1 MKKIVAIALAL
12 VMLLSLSV
20 SAWADNVDTDD
31 LVKQL
36 TLIKNSF
43 NTLRQSDNPT
53 VWYYAVT
60 DLDHNGRVELLA
72 ATTTDDGEND
82 ARLKAW
88 EVSEDRNT
96 LASLKLAFDLDQD
109 GTLTQ
114 NDEFFNLMTDSAD
127 TYYDA
132 TNHATYYV
140 FTNFAEV
147 SEDLTGE
154 DAAAA
159 GGTHSDMAI
168 TFTCGIS
175 KFNDTINAGTLGLKV
190 VETIDNGTPQVTSV
204 DKNKNPLTDDQLL
217 NIGYTTFSGLQRSNT
232 SFDWFKASDATD
244 LSRFVNSYA
253 VFSNRK
259 DAPDAAPVYAPAV
272 TGPAVYV
279 TKNPSNENRS
289 VGGTAIFIAYADNAA
304 TVSWS
309 FVDRSG
315 NVKTPAEFVNIC
327 GGSVSGENSTS
338 LYIYNVNAN
347 MNGWGAYATF
357 YGNNQSARSTTAYI
371 YVSGAVQ
378 STPKPT
384 YNNNNNNYYGLT
396 EDEQIALGLLILAA
410 AEEEANSYGYQ
421 ESYTYYDWY
430 CPVCGSGCNGDTCW
444 VCGYSP
450 YSSYEYSWVEPDY
463 SDYWGGGYDDWGYGW
478 DDYGWGW

>member
-1 MKKIVAIALAL
+1 MKKIIALTLAL
-12 VMLLSLSV
+12 VMMFSLSV
-20 SAWADNVDTDD
+20 CAWAENGDD
-31 LVKQL
+31 EDIAKQL
-36 TLIKNSF
+36 ILIRNSF
-43 NTLRQSDNPT
+43 NTLKQSDNPT
-53 VWYYAVT
+53 VWYYSVM
-60 DLDHNGRVELLA
+60 DLDHNGRLELLA

-82 ARLKAW
+82 AKLKAW

-132 TNHATYYV
+132 TNHVTYYV

-147 SEDLTGE
+147 CEDLTGE

-159 GGTHSDMAI
+159 GGNHSDMAI

-175 KFNDTINAGTLGLKV
+175 KFNDTINAGTLGMKV

-204 DKNKNPLTDDQLL
+204 DKNKNP
-217 NIGYTTFSGLQRSNT
+217 
-232 SFDWFKASDATD
+232 KD
-244 LSRFVNSYA
+244 LSRFVSSYA

-384 YNNNNNNYYGLT
+384 YNNNNYYGLT

-478 DDYGWGW
+478 DDWGW

>member
-96 LASLKLAFDLDQD
+96 LSSLKLAFDLDQD

-127 TYYDA
+127 TYYDEA
-132 TNHATYYV
+132 NHATYYV
-140 FTNFAEV
+140 FTNFADLC
-147 SEDLTGE
+147 EDLTGE
-154 DAAAA
+154 EATAA

-175 KFNDTINAGTLGLKV
+175 KYNDTINAGTLGLKV
-190 VETIDNGTPQVTSV
+190 VETIDKGTPQVTCV
-204 DKNKNPLTDDQLL
+204 DKNKNPLSDDQLL

-232 SFDWFKASDATD
+232 SFDWFKASEATD
-244 LSRFVNSYA
+244 LSRFVNSYG
-253 VFSNRK
+253 VFLNYV
-259 DAPDAAPVYAPAV
+259 DAPNETPAQAPVI

-279 TKNPSNENRS
+279 TKNPSNESRTA
-289 VGGTAIFIAYADNAA
+289 GGTAIFIAYAANASS
-304 TVSWS
+304 VSWS
-309 FVDRSG
+309 FVDPYG
-315 NVKTPAEFVNIC
+315 NVKTPAEFVNAC
-327 GGSVSGENSTS
+327 GGSYSGENDTTLNVYS
-338 LYIYNVNAN
+338 VNAN
-347 MNGWGAYATF
+347 MNGWGVFATF
-357 YGNNQSARSTTAYI
+357 YGNNQSARTTTAYI
-371 YVSGAVQ
+371 YVNSAVQ
-378 STPKPT
+378 SAPKQQVYT
-384 YNNNNNNYYGLT
+384 DYYNYNNNYGLT
-396 EDEQIALGLLILAA
+396 EEEQLALGLLVLAA
-410 AEEEANSYGYQ
+410 AEEEYYGYNDW
-421 ESYTYYDWY
+421 SYYDY
-430 CPVCGSGCNGDTCW
+430 PT
-444 VCGYSP
+444 YI
-450 YSSYEYSWVEPDY
+450 EPDY
-463 SDYWGGGYDDWGYGW
+463 SNYWGGGYNDWGYGW

>member
-96 LASLKLAFDLDQD
+96 LSSLKLAFDLDQD

-127 TYYDA
+127 TYYDEA
-132 TNHATYYV
+132 NHATYYV
-140 FTNFAEV
+140 FTNFADLC
-147 SEDLTGE
+147 EDLTGE
-154 DAAAA
+154 EAAAA

-175 KFNDTINAGTLGLKV
+175 KYNDTINAGTLGLKV
-190 VETIDNGTPQVTSV
+190 VETIDNGTPQVTCV

-217 NIGYTTFSGLQRSNT
+217 NIGYTTFSGLQRSYT
-232 SFDWFKASDATD
+232 SFDWFKASEATD

-253 VFSNRK
+253 VF
-259 DAPDAAPVYAPAV
+259 
-272 TGPAVYV
+272 
-279 TKNPSNENRS
+279 
-289 VGGTAIFIAYADNAA
+289 
-304 TVSWS
+304 
-309 FVDRSG
+309 
-315 NVKTPAEFVNIC
+315 
-327 GGSVSGENSTS
+327 
-338 LYIYNVNAN
+338 L
-347 MNGWGAYATF
+347 
-357 YGNNQSARSTTAYI
+357 
-371 YVSGAVQ
+371 
-378 STPKPT
+378 
-384 YNNNNNNYYGLT
+384 NY
-396 EDEQIALGLLILAA
+396 
-410 AEEEANSYGYQ
+410 
-421 ESYTYYDWY
+421 
-430 CPVCGSGCNGDTCW
+430 
-444 VCGYSP
+444 
-450 YSSYEYSWVEPDY
+450 
-463 SDYWGGGYDDWGYGW
+463 
-478 DDYGWGW
+478 

>member
-1 MKKIVAIALAL
+1 MKKIIALTLAL
-12 VMLLSLSV
+12 VMMFSLSV
-20 SAWADNVDTDD
+20 CAWAENGDD
-31 LVKQL
+31 EDIAKQL
-36 TLIKNSF
+36 ILIRNSF

-96 LASLKLAFDLDQD
+96 LASLKLAFDLDKD
-109 GTLTQ
+109 GTLIE

-147 SEDLTGE
+147 CEDLTGE
-154 DAAAA
+154 EATQA

-190 VETIDNGTPQVTSV
+190 VETIDKGTPQVTCV

-232 SFDWFKASDATD
+232 SFDWFKASEATD
-244 LSRFVNSYA
+244 LSRFVSSYA
-253 VFSNRK
+253 VFLNYV
-259 DAPDAAPVYAPAV
+259 DAPEETPVQAPVV

-279 TKNPSNENRS
+279 TKNPSNENRT
-289 VGGTAIFIAYADNAA
+289 VGGTAIFIAYAANAA
-304 TVSWS
+304 NVSWS
-309 FVDRSG
+309 FVDPYG
-315 NVKTPAEFVNIC
+315 NVKTPAEFVSAC
-327 GGSVSGENSTS
+327 GGSYSGENGTT
-338 LYIYNVNAN
+338 LNVYNVNSN
-347 MNGWGAYATF
+347 MNGWGAFATF
-357 YGNNQSARSTTAYI
+357 YGNNQSARTTTAYI
-371 YVSGAVQ
+371 YVSSAAQ
-378 STPKPT
+378 NYNTNYNYNNN
-384 YNNNNNNYYGLT
+384 YNNNNDLT
-396 EDEQIALGLLILAA
+396 DEEALALALILAA
-410 AEEEANSYGYQ
+410 AAEEEYYGYNDWGYDDWDY
-421 ESYTYYDWY
+421 SYY
-430 CPVCGSGCNGDTCW
+430 
-444 VCGYSP
+444 
-450 YSSYEYSWVEPDY
+450 VEPDY
-463 SDYWGGGYDDWGYGW
+463 SDYWGGGYDDWGYDDW
-478 DDYGWGW
+478 DYWG

>member
-1 MKKIVAIALAL
+1 MKKIIALALAL
-12 VMLLSLSV
+12 VMLLSLSI

-43 NTLRQSDNPT
+43 NTLKQSDNPT

-96 LASLKLAFDLDQD
+96 LASLKLAFDLDKD
-109 GTLTQ
+109 GTMTE

-127 TYYDA
+127 TYYDEA
-132 TNHATYYV
+132 NRATYYV
-140 FTNFAEV
+140 FTNFADLC
-147 SEDLTGE
+147 EDLTGE
-154 DAAAA
+154 EAAAA

-175 KFNDTINAGTLGLKV
+175 KYNDTINAGTLGMKV
-190 VETIDNGTPQVTSV
+190 VETIDKGTPQVTCV

-232 SFDWFKASDATD
+232 SFDWFKASEAAD

-253 VFSNRK
+253 VFLNYV
-259 DAPDAAPVYAPAV
+259 DAPEETPAQAPVV

-279 TKNPSNENRS
+279 TKNPSNENHT
-289 VGGTAIFIAYADNAA
+289 VGGTAIFIAYAANASS
-304 TVSWS
+304 VSWS
-309 FVDRSG
+309 FVDPYG
-315 NVKTPAEFVNIC
+315 NVKTPAEFVSAC
-327 GGSVSGENSTS
+327 GGSYSGENGTTLSV
-338 LYIYNVNAN
+338 YNVNSS
-347 MNGWGAYATF
+347 MNGWGAFATF
-357 YGNNQSARSTTAYI
+357 YGNNQSARTTTAYI
-371 YVSGAVQ
+371 YVSSAVQ
-378 STPKPT
+378 SAPRQQQTYT
-384 YNNNNNNYYGLT
+384 NYNNYNYNYGLT
-396 EDEQIALGLLILAA
+396 DEEQLALGLLVLAA
-410 AEEEANSYGYQ
+410 AEEEYYGYNDWGYNDWDY
-421 ESYTYYDWY
+421 SYY
-430 CPVCGSGCNGDTCW
+430 
-444 VCGYSP
+444 
-450 YSSYEYSWVEPDY
+450 VEPDY
-463 SDYWGGGYDDWGYGW
+463 SDYWGGGYDDWGGGW

>member
-82 ARLKAW
+82 AKLKAW

-96 LASLKLAFDLDQD
+96 LSSLKLAFDLDQD

-127 TYYDA
+127 TYYDEA
-132 TNHATYYV
+132 NHATYYV
-140 FTNFAEV
+140 FTNFADLC
-147 SEDLTGE
+147 EDLTGE
-154 DAAAA
+154 EAAAA

-175 KFNDTINAGTLGLKV
+175 KYNDTINAGTLGMKV
-190 VETIDNGTPQVTSV
+190 VETIDKGTPQVTCV

-232 SFDWFKASDATD
+232 SFDWFKASDAKD
-244 LSRFVNSYA
+244 LSRFVSSYA
-253 VFSNRK
+253 VFSNRRRLSQG
-259 DAPDAAPVYAPAV
+259 PPCTSPRTPPMRTTPWAAR
-272 TGPAVYV
+272 
-279 TKNPSNENRS
+279 PSS
-289 VGGTAIFIAYADNAA
+289 SLMPPTPPPSAGALSIPTA
-304 TVSWS
+304 T
-309 FVDRSG
+309 
-315 NVKTPAEFVNIC
+315 
-327 GGSVSGENSTS
+327 
-338 LYIYNVNAN
+338 
-347 MNGWGAYATF
+347 
-357 YGNNQSARSTTAYI
+357 
-371 YVSGAVQ
+371 
-378 STPKPT
+378 
-384 YNNNNNNYYGLT
+384 
-396 EDEQIALGLLILAA
+396 
-410 AEEEANSYGYQ
+410 
-421 ESYTYYDWY
+421 
-430 CPVCGSGCNGDTCW
+430 
-444 VCGYSP
+444 
-450 YSSYEYSWVEPDY
+450 
-463 SDYWGGGYDDWGYGW
+463 
-478 DDYGWGW
+478 

>member
-82 ARLKAW
+82 AKLKAW

-96 LASLKLAFDLDQD
+96 LSSLKLAFDLDQD

-127 TYYDA
+127 TYYDEA
-132 TNHATYYV
+132 NHATYYV
-140 FTNFAEV
+140 FTNFADLC
-147 SEDLTGE
+147 EDLTGE
-154 DAAAA
+154 EATAA

-190 VETIDNGTPQVTSV
+190 VETIDKGTPQVTCV

-232 SFDWFKASDATD
+232 SFDWFTASEAAD

-253 VFSNRK
+253 VFLNYV
-259 DAPDAAPVYAPAV
+259 DAPDETPAQAPVI

-279 TKNPSNENRS
+279 TKNPSNESRTA
-289 VGGTAIFIAYADNAA
+289 GGTAIFIAYAANASS
-304 TVSWS
+304 VSWS
-309 FVDRSG
+309 FVDPYG
-315 NVKTPAEFVNIC
+315 NVKTPAEFVNAC
-327 GGSVSGENSTS
+327 GGSYSGENDTTLNVYS
-338 LYIYNVNAN
+338 VNAN
-347 MNGWGAYATF
+347 MNGWGVFATF
-357 YGNNQSARSTTAYI
+357 YGNNQSARTTTAYI
-371 YVSGAVQ
+371 YVNSAVQ
-378 STPKPT
+378 SAPKQQVYT
-384 YNNNNNNYYGLT
+384 DYYNYNNNYGLT
-396 EDEQIALGLLILAA
+396 EEEQLALGLLILAA
-410 AEEEANSYGYQ
+410 AEEEYYGYNDW
-421 ESYTYYDWY
+421 SYYDY
-430 CPVCGSGCNGDTCW
+430 PT
-444 VCGYSP
+444 YI
-450 YSSYEYSWVEPDY
+450 EPNY
-463 SDYWGGGYDDWGYGW
+463 SDYWGGGYNDWGYGW
-478 DDYGWGW
+478 DYWG

>member
-1 MKKIVAIALAL
+1 MKKNVAIALAL

-43 NTLRQSDNPT
+43 NTLKQSDNPT

-96 LASLKLAFDLDQD
+96 LASLKLAFDLDKD
-109 GTLTQ
+109 GTLIE

-132 TNHATYYV
+132 ANHATYYV

-154 DAAAA
+154 EATKA

-190 VETIDNGTPQVTSV
+190 VETIDKGTPTVACI

-232 SFDWFKASDATD
+232 SFDWFKASEATD
-244 LSRFVNSYA
+244 LSRFVNSYGIFLNY
-253 VFSNRK
+253 V
-259 DAPDAAPVYAPAV
+259 DAPETKSVQAPAV

-279 TKNPSNENRS
+279 TKNPSNESRTA
-289 VGGTAIFIAYADNAA
+289 GGTAIFIAYAANASS
-304 TVSWS
+304 VSWS
-309 FVDRSG
+309 FVDPYG
-315 NVKTPAEFVNIC
+315 NVKTPAEFVNAC
-327 GGSVSGENSTS
+327 GGSYSGENDTTLNVYS
-338 LYIYNVNAN
+338 VNAN
-347 MNGWGAYATF
+347 MNGWGAFATF
-357 YGNNQSARSTTAYI
+357 YGNNQSARTTTAYI
-371 YVSGAVQ
+371 YVNSAVQ
-378 STPKPT
+378 SAPKQQT
-384 YNNNNNNYYGLT
+384 YTNYNNNNYGLT
-396 EDEQIALGLLILAA
+396 EEEQLALGLLILAA
-410 AEEEANSYGYQ
+410 AEEEYYGYNDW
-421 ESYTYYDWY
+421 SYYDY
-430 CPVCGSGCNGDTCW
+430 PT
-444 VCGYSP
+444 YI
-450 YSSYEYSWVEPDY
+450 EPDY
-463 SDYWGGGYDDWGYGW
+463 SDYWGGGYDDW
-478 DDYGWGW
+478 DYWGW